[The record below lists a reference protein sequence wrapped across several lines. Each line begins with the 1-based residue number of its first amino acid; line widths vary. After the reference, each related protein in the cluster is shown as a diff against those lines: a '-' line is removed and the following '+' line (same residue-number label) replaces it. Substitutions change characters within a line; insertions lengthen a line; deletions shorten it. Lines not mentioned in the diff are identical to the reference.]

1 MENYSEEE
9 FINVGLGTEV
19 SIREL
24 SELVA
29 EVLNYQGKLDWDTSQ
44 PDGTPRKLMDG
55 SRLEAMGWKPK
66 TELRKGVTA
75 AYVEFQ
81 EKYA

>member
-9 FINVGLGTEV
+9 FINVGLGTEL

-29 EVLNYQGKLDWDTSQ
+29 EVVGYQGKLDWDTSK
-44 PDGTPRKLMDG
+44 PDGTQRKLMDG

-66 TELRKGVTA
+66 TKLREGITA